1 VAPSDVPVSP
11 SSASFFPNSSSHR
24 RRRSHGQ
31 LNAASDRPQLDT
43 NDRPPPSPLE
53 AIDEWDRAQDRDR
66 DHYDPFSKSPASRKM
81 ADGRTPSPS
90 EENGGFGQENGKTG
104 QRKTYGVVETN
115 GPTWAGAQE
124 RSARVNGAA
133 RAKQDGGFFGRHLRS
148 LSTSLPRFQM
158 GDDKNYSEKE
168 KLGRGRS
175 PGVLGGIK
183 HLAGLGWRLRLPLLV
198 VALVLV
204 MIGMFFA
211 TREYAFVRIRS

>member
-31 LNAASDRPQLDT
+31 SNAATDRPQLDT

-81 ADGRTPSPS
+81 ADGRTPSPH

-104 QRKTYGVVETN
+104 QRKSYGVLETN

-133 RAKQDGGFFGRHLRS
+133 RSKQDGGFFGRHLRS

-198 VALVLV
+198 VAAVLV

-211 TREYAFVRIRS
+211 TREYNSLRTCS